1 MGFERNKVIKQM
13 QAWLGATPGT
23 KAHTEIVNIYNNWLP
38 NRNPTYTRAT
48 KMSTSYDWCACTVSS
63 ALIKCGYA
71 RDDFFYPEIS
81 CGKLITGL
89 KALGCWQEDESVTPE
104 VGWLIF
110 YSWSDTGK
118 GECSTGHN
126 HVGIVESVANG
137 YITTI
142 EGNYNNKCQ
151 KRKIKVN
158 GRYIRGY
165 GALKY
170 DAEPSELTND
180 GVYQDDDL
188 VWKLLLQDIGNEY
201 GVAGVMG
208 NLKAESCIRSN
219 NLQDA
224 SAKRLGLTDEEYT
237 AKVDSGTI
245 DFTEAVGYGLCQWTS
260 PSRKKGLKAYT
271 DSKKVSIANLTSQVE
286 YLLKELKATYSKT
299 YKVLQNAKSVEE
311 ASTRFMYYYEAP
323 KSRDSEGT
331 KSARAKLSQ
340 TYFDRYKAN
349 NTDTSKIDSAKFKD
363 TSICGTYRT
372 TINLNL
378 RTGASSLKPKLCV
391 MPKGTEAKCYGFYTT
406 YMNKKWYL
414 VQAKVNG
421 ITYTGFCNG
430 GYLKKI

>member
-1 MGFERNKVIKQM
+1 MGFDRNLVIKKM
-13 QAWLGATPGT
+13 QSWLGAYPGT
-23 KAHTEIVNIYNNWLP
+23 KAHTEIVNIYNEWLP
-38 NRNPTYTRAT
+38 NRNPAYTRAT

-63 ALIKCGYA
+63 ALISCGYA
-71 RDDFFYPEIS
+71 RDDFFFPEIS

-104 VGWLIF
+104 IGWLIF
-110 YSWSDTGK
+110 YSWSDSGK

-126 HVGIVESVANG
+126 HVGIVESVSNG

-170 DAEPSELTND
+170 DAESPDLKDD
-180 GVYQDDDL
+180 GVYQNDDL
-188 VWKLLLQDIGNEY
+188 VWKLLLADLGNEY

-219 NLQDA
+219 NLQDS

-237 AKVDSGTI
+237 KGVDNGTI
-245 DFTEAVGYGLCQWTS
+245 DFSKAVGYGICQWTS
-260 PSRKKGLKAYT
+260 STRKKGLKAYT
-271 DSKKVSIANLTSQVE
+271 DSKGVSIANLTAQVE
-286 YLLKELKATYSKT
+286 YLLKELKTTYSKT
-299 YKVLQNAKSVEE
+299 YSTLKNAKSVSE

-323 KSRDSEGT
+323 ASRDSDST
-331 KSARAKLSQ
+331 KEKRAELSQ
-340 TYFDRYKAN
+340 TYYDKYKSVD
-349 NTDTSKIDSAKFKD
+349 TDTTKIDSAKFKD
-363 TSICGTYRT
+363 TSICGTYKT
-372 TINLNL
+372 AINLNL
-378 RTGASSLKPKLCV
+378 RVGASSLKTKLCV
-391 MPKGTEAKCYGFYTT
+391 MPKGTEAKCYGFYST
-406 YMNKKWYL
+406 YLNKKWFL

-421 ITYTGFCNG
+421 ITYTGFCNS
-430 GYLKKI
+430 GYLKKQ